1 MTNDIIILL
10 IMSLFYHVLLGNLIQ
25 VTHERSRQSRSRLGS
40 LGGKVESKKEGVRQC
55 FLFTKHLLIT
65 SRTSGGKL
73 HFAKVSQRHHSFT
86 KMEFKVYLSSIFF
99 FDM

>member
-1 MTNDIIILL
+1 MKSNNEKHERKLVCKLKSALIHQILKVVGLMTIF
-10 IMSLFYHVLLGNLIQ
+10 MHAGNLIQ

-40 LGGKVESKKEGVRQC
+40 LGGKVESRKEGVRQC

-73 HFAKVSQRHHSFT
+73 HLAKVGT
-86 KMEFKVYLSSIFF
+86 NM
-99 FDM
+99 